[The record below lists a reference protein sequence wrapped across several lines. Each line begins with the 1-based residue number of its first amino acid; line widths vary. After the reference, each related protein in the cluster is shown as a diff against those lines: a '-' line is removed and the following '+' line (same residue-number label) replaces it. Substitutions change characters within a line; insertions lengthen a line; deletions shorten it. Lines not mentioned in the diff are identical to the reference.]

1 MGTDHTG
8 PVTFAGR
15 ATFPPVGQW
24 DTPVEYRIECQYANG
39 LSMQVGSRRYF
50 PLGIRFHG

>member
-8 PVTFAGR
+8 SVTFAGR